1 MTIEQATEEMNQATA
16 ALAIAQQHLL
26 EAAAEA
32 TQNLSDI
39 RKILGIET
47 PAMRLAPDVK
57 KLRLPDV
64 SSAMPPEKKER
75 KSAGRGPTKSVE
87 DYQKELDELE
97 KIENPTKAQ
106 TARKAQVRWLLKK
119 KQPLESPAELIR
131 EADPKPEAPTVEIKN
146 KPSLSDC
153 DTGSQVT
160 DRYKVLVHED
170 GFWKVAKVC
179 SKDEAEA
186 TLTRLTFDGFEAR
199 IKRIQQ

>member
-57 KLRLPDV
+57 KLRLPNV
-64 SSAMPPEKKER
+64 SSAMQPEKKER

-131 EADPKPEAPTVEIKN
+131 EADPKPEAPTVEMKA
-146 KPSLSDC
+146 KPSILDIKPGPIA
-153 DTGSQVT
+153 TE
-160 DRYKVLVHED
+160 RYKVLVHEK
-170 GFWKVAKVC
+170 GLWKIMKIC
-179 SKDEAEA
+179 SKVEAEA
-186 TLTRLTFDGFEAR
+186 ELKRLTFDGYEAR